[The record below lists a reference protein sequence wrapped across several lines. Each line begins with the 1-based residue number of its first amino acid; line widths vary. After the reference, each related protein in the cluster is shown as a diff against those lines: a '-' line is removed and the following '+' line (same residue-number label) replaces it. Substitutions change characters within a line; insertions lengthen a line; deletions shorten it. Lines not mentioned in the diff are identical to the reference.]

1 VVPLQTPLPSSPN
14 ATVVAS
20 VVDSLGAAARAWVR
34 GVRVTRP
41 DPWRLAAVL
50 DGAAGGLDAALAA
63 GSANGALVAA
73 APVLMVALERNV
85 TLAVA
90 RRVSTDTGEE
100 HGGEGDT
107 PCKGLPGPK
116 PQGLAWKCWRLWLI
130 LLWLCP
136 RQAMNLMALLV
147 DGRAEVTPTTLEV
160 VAGVMEALTNRSSA
174 GQEALTALDMGLAL
188 DVLEQVS

>member
-1 VVPLQTPLPSSPN
+1 VWVRQTPLPSSPN

-34 GVRVTRP
+34 GVRVTRL

-63 GSANGALVAA
+63 GDADGALGAA

-85 TLAVA
+85 TRAVA

-100 HGGEGDT
+100 HAGEG
-107 PCKGLPGPK
+107 GAR
-116 PQGLAWKCWRLWLI
+116 PQKA
-130 LLWLCP
+130 
-136 RQAMNLMALLV
+136 
-147 DGRAEVTPTTLEV
+147 
-160 VAGVMEALTNRSSA
+160 
-174 GQEALTALDMGLAL
+174 
-188 DVLEQVS
+188 